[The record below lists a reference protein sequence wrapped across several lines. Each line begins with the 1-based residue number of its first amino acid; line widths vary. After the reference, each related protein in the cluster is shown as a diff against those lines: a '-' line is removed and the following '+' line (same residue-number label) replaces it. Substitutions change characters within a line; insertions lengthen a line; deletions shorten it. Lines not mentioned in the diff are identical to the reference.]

1 MVPIVSQH
9 TQALFETNDGTKPE
23 TISVMVTNAST
34 IEEQLEE
41 MKRMLAEKDAQIA
54 ALTSQLA
61 AMANISDH
69 KSDEKSDHEKG
80 DREKNIRGHGI
91 REVYTSSN
99 PQFSG
104 YLKPY
109 PAHYDAL
116 PFPKGYQKPT
126 FDKFDG
132 VDGSPHEHL
141 AHFFSAC
148 GETSQL
154 DALLVRQFVQSL
166 KGAAFTWYSQLQ
178 PGSILTWDDMQ
189 RAFLAQF
196 VSSKNKVSIIDLAD
210 TKQESDESTNEFISR
225 WRSLNLQC
233 SEKLTELSAV
243 QMCSNNLLPHIA
255 TFVSTAEPQTFE
267 ALVSKAS
274 NVERQV
280 ARKKIMTQRASFKD
294 HRVDNTDE
302 SLATFVETDTKSNK
316 CKGKEGS
323 RKFTLKERKEVKYSF
338 DDDDVE
344 QIFSELN
351 KARVIEPPEPKRQSE
366 VNKTNDPRYCQYHRI
381 VSHPTKD
388 CFV

>member
-1 MVPIVSQH
+1 
-9 TQALFETNDGTKPE
+9 
-23 TISVMVTNAST
+23 
-34 IEEQLEE
+34 
-41 MKRMLAEKDAQIA
+41 
-54 ALTSQLA
+54 
-61 AMANISDH
+61 MANISDH
-69 KSDEKSDHEKG
+69 KNDGKS
-80 DREKNIRGHGI
+80 DREKNIGGHGSTIASLEDIKTLIAEGI

-109 PAHYDAL
+109 PAHYDTL

-148 GETSQL
+148 RETSQL
-154 DALLVRQFVQSL
+154 DALLIRQFVQSL

-178 PGSILTWDDMQ
+178 PSSILTWDDMQ

-196 VSSKNKVSIIDLAD
+196 VSSKKKVSIIDLAD
-210 TKQESDESTNEFISR
+210 TKQNSDESTNEFISR

-233 SEKLTELSAV
+233 LEKLTEISAV
-243 QMCSNNLLPHIA
+243 QMCSNNLLPEIA

-280 ARKKIMTQRASFKD
+280 ARKKFMTQRASFKD

-302 SLATFVETDTKSNK
+302 SLATFVKTDNKSNT
-316 CKGKEGS
+316 CKGREGS
-323 RKFTLKERKEVKYSF
+323 RKLTLKERKEVKYSF

-344 QIFSELN
+344 HIFGELIN
-351 KARVIEPPEPKRQSE
+351 AQAIELPEPKRLGE
-366 VNKTNDPRYCQYHRI
+366 VNNTNDPKFCQYHRI
-381 VSHPTKD
+381 VGHLTRD
-388 CFV
+388 CFVLKDIIQKMINNKEIEVETSSAE